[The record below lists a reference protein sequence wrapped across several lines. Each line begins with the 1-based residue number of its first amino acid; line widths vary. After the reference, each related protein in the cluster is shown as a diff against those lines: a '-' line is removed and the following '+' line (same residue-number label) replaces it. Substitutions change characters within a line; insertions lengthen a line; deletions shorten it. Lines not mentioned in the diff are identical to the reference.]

1 MLSLRPSFPNP
12 VNELAARSVAALVVL
27 TAVVALVA
35 QLPWLS
41 IVLAGGFILRV
52 LWGPRFDPFGQLA
65 TKVIAPRLGEPRYT
79 SGPPKRFAQ
88 GIGVAFSVAASLLF
102 FVFDAPTAGYVVLGV
117 LTAAASLEAFVGF
130 CLGCKV
136 FALLM
141 RAGIVPAE
149 VCESCSDIWAN
160 RPRPTVSA

>member
-1 MLSLRPSFPNP
+1 MSRVFSFPNP
-12 VNELAARSVAALVVL
+12 VNELAARAVAGLVVL
-27 TAVVALVA
+27 TAVIALVF

-41 IVLAGGFILRV
+41 IVLAVGFVLRV
-52 LWGPRFDPFGQLA
+52 AWGPRFDPFGQLA
-65 TKVIAPRLGEPRYT
+65 TKVIAPRLGAPRYT

-88 GIGVAFSVAASLLF
+88 AIGVVFSTTAALLF
-102 FVFDAPTAGYVVLGV
+102 YAFDAPTASYVVLGM
-117 LTAAASLEAFVGF
+117 LTAAATLESAFGF

-141 RAGIVPAE
+141 RAGVIPQE
-149 VCESCSDIWAN
+149 VCESCNNIWAD

>member
-1 MLSLRPSFPNP
+1 MSRFFSFPNP
-12 VNELAARSVAALVVL
+12 VNELAARAVAGLVVA
-27 TAVVALVA
+27 TALVALVF

-41 IVLAGGFILRV
+41 IVLAAGFVLRV
-52 LWGPRFDPFGQLA
+52 GWGPRFDPFGQLA

-88 GIGVAFSVAASLLF
+88 GIGVVFSTASALLF
-102 FVFDAPTAGYVVLGV
+102 YAFDAPTAGYVVLGA
-117 LTAAASLEAFVGF
+117 LTAAATLESAFGF

-141 RAGIVPAE
+141 RVGVIPQE
-149 VCESCSDIWAN
+149 VCESCNNIWAD